1 MRLPVIAAV
10 VLLLITAC
18 SRETGTPAVADA
30 VIAEAA
36 RGVVT
41 YPLSLDPA
49 CRDGRARSY
58 DQCSDQFEI
67 YSAALDK
74 ARAENKTLLVIIGAE
89 WCGWCHTFDAHLKGA
104 TGRFDHITA
113 RKRGDVSAGAL
124 ALVRY
129 VADNFV
135 VVHIEDDFAPGADD
149 VIRSAGAEAYFQEYY
164 PTIFAVGPDGKFAAK
179 LDHKLVKIQI
189 NGLGA
194 YAGYD
199 RALVIKELKR
209 LRAAALRT

>member
-1 MRLPVIAAV
+1 MRLPVIAAAL
-10 VLLLITAC
+10 VLLVSAC
-18 SRETGTPAVADA
+18 SSETGTPAVPVAE
-30 VIAEAA
+30 IAEAA

-41 YPLSLDPA
+41 YPLALDPN

-58 DQCSDQFEI
+58 DQCSDQFAI
-67 YSAALDK
+67 YAAALDK
-74 ARAENKTLLVIIGAE
+74 ARAEKKTLLVIIGAE

-104 TGRFDHITA
+104 AGRFDHITA
-113 RKRGDVSAGAL
+113 RKRGDVSAAAL

-129 VADNFV
+129 VADNYI
-135 VVHIEDDFAPGADD
+135 VVHIEDDFAPGADE

-164 PTIFAVGPDGKFAAK
+164 PTIFAVDAGGKFAAK

-189 NGLGA
+189 NGIGA

-199 RALVIKELKR
+199 RALVVKELKR
-209 LRAAALRT
+209 LRKAALRT